1 MEKAELKEALTA
13 TLKESDE
20 AAASIAERV
29 LACAQ
34 ALRTNPGPETLNL
47 VASAAEDLGS
57 LAELVRNM
65 RVSSLGL
72 GLASGDPFSAWDT
85 SVVHF
90 SDMVAAFGRQDWG
103 ALADLL
109 QYEIHPLLLDTRKG
123 LGSMRDALK

>member
-1 MEKAELKEALTA
+1 MEKAELKQALA
-13 TLKESDE
+13 VSLKESDE
-20 AAASIAERV
+20 AAASIAGRV
-29 LACAQ
+29 LACAN
-34 ALRTNPGPETLNL
+34 ALRTNPGRETLGM
-47 VASAAEDLGS
+47 VASVAEDLGS

-72 GLASGDPFSAWDT
+72 GLSSGDAFSAWDR

-90 SDMVAAFGRQDWG
+90 SEMVAAFGRQDWG

-123 LGSMRDALK
+123 LGSMLDALK